1 MKLTH
6 RLTLRSDPHTEGNA
20 TQLPILQGFAV
31 CYHGNVKSIAVC
43 QGE

>member
-20 TQLPILQGFAV
+20 TQLLILQGFAAR
-31 CYHGNVKSIAVC
+31 YHENVKSITLC
-43 QGE
+43 QRE